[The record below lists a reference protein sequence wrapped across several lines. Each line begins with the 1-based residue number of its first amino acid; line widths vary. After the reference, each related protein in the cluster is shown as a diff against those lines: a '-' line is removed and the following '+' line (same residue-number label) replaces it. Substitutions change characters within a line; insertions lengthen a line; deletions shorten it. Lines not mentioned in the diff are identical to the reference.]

1 MQERIKISVI
11 VPFFNVEKFIGK
23 CAGSL
28 MRQTLRDSI
37 EYLFVDDGST
47 DNSAAELERALSG
60 FPERKAQIR
69 MLSNDGNRGTAFS
82 RERGLQDAQ
91 GEFVVFCD
99 ADDRVE
105 PQMYAE
111 MLAEAERTGAD
122 IVCCGFIVEGAS
134 GNSIKSFK
142 SSTFPPLNEAPLDT
156 LHFSMCNKIVRRSL
170 ITQNDLHFFPDID
183 CWEDLGMMA
192 RILAVT
198 DSTSIIDKAYY
209 HYRRAAGESITTSR
223 MERVLADHLLMAD
236 ALSDWFHGKFGNR
249 YDKFANYLKFTAKI
263 KLMRRGT
270 RDVERWKAT
279 FPETNRH
286 IMSYKNIPLYYRLAF
301 WSAAHTPT
309 FLLKCADRLL
319 R

>member
-105 PQMYAE
+105 PQMYAG

-122 IVCCGFIVEGAS
+122 IVCCGFIVESAS
-134 GNSIKSFK
+134 GSSIKGFK

-156 LHFSMCNKIVRRSL
+156 LHFSMCNKIVRRAL
-170 ITQNDLHFFPDID
+170 ITQNGLHFFPGID

-198 DSTSIIDKAYY
+198 DKISVIDKAYY
-209 HYRRAAGESITTSR
+209 RYRRVAGESITTSR

-249 YDKFANYLKFTAKI
+249 YDKFLNYLKFTAKI

-270 RDVERWKAT
+270 RDVKRWKAT
-279 FPETNRH
+279 FPETNRN
-286 IMSYKNIPLYYRLAF
+286 IMGYKNIPFLYRMAF
-301 WSAAHTPT
+301 WTAARI
-309 FLLKCADRLL
+309 L
-319 R
+319 